1 MRAALL
7 KVWPGVLIPS
17 LPGKNPLLKNEEETN
32 KKRERYLNDFLKKVA
47 MKDFLYYGE
56 EFQSLLRSEESNLS
70 DIFAKTATPLAE
82 TIVLRYK
89 DIFAELAG
97 VLMGLFRK
105 RSTKGL

>member
-1 MRAALL
+1 
-7 KVWPGVLIPS
+7 
-17 LPGKNPLLKNEEETN
+17 
-32 KKRERYLNDFLKKVA
+32 

-105 RSTKGL
+105 RLTKGL